1 MVNGVQNSGES
12 GSASGDRLIDLYDR
26 YFIVL
31 PADTPDL
38 LDAAHALR
46 YQVYCVEHPFENP
59 AQQVDERETDQ
70 YDAHSVHAVL
80 IAKATGR
87 VVGCVRLIL
96 PAGPDSR
103 SLPIR
108 DLLTPADQSRLDQFD
123 TGRTAEISR
132 YAISKLYRR
141 RQGESFYPD
150 VDFPD
155 LPPTELRRLVP
166 HMSLGLLQ
174 GVARVASSH
183 GITTVCA
190 AMAPPLLRLLEQF
203 GMAFERLGPLIDCHG
218 MRQPCIA
225 ECEQLLAGMADRNPD
240 YYRIV
245 AAAYHESH
253 SRPPSDG

>member
-1 MVNGVQNSGES
+1 MVKTVQNGGQR
-12 GSASGDRLIDLYDR
+12 GSAAGDGLTDLYDH

-31 PADTPDL
+31 PADTPEL

-46 YQVYCVEHPFENP
+46 YQVYCVEHRFEDP
-59 AQQVDERETDQ
+59 ALQIDERETDC

-80 IAKATGR
+80 IARATGR

-96 PAGPDSR
+96 PFGPDSC

-108 DLLTPADQSRLDQFD
+108 DLLTPVDRSRLDEFGPD
-123 TGRTAEISR
+123 RTAEISR

-141 RQGESFYPD
+141 RQGESLYPD

-190 AMAPPLLRLLEQF
+190 AMAPPLLRLLEQL
-203 GMAFERLGPLIDCHG
+203 GMAFERLGPIIDCHG
-218 MRQPCIA
+218 LRQPCVA
-225 ECEQLLAGMADRNPD
+225 ECEQLLAGMASRNPD
-240 YYRIV
+240 YHRIV
-245 AAAYHESH
+245 AAAYHD
-253 SRPPSDG
+253 SRV

>member
-1 MVNGVQNSGES
+1 M
-12 GSASGDRLIDLYDR
+12 LTDLFDR
-26 YFIVL
+26 YFTVL
-31 PADTPDL
+31 PANTPDL

-46 YQVYCVEHPFENP
+46 YQVYCVEHPFEDP
-59 AQQVDERETDQ
+59 AQQIDERETDR

-96 PAGPDSR
+96 PCHQDAG

-108 DLLTPADQSRLDQFD
+108 DLLTPVDRARLDQFGP
-123 TGRTAEISR
+123 GRTAEISR

-141 RQGESFYPD
+141 RSGERDYPD

-155 LPPTELRRLVP
+155 LPQNEMRRLVP

-174 GVARVASSH
+174 GVGRVAASH

-190 AMAPPLLRLLEQF
+190 AMVPPLLRLLEQF
-203 GMAFERLGPLIDCHG
+203 GMAFERLGPIIDCHG
-218 MRQPCIA
+218 PRQPCVA
-225 ECEQLLAGMADRNPD
+225 ECEQLLEGMADRNPD

-245 AAAYHESH
+245 AAAYHSSH
-253 SRPPSDG
+253 TQQSPPG